1 MTHAA
6 GCSREAAAAVP
17 VYLDQRR
24 PITLTGILQ
33 MLVFVASL
41 LLSPPGVVSSSITSV
56 GFSSPSW
63 RRCLGTRAKL
73 CEVKKGY
80 LF

>member
-6 GCSREAAAAVP
+6 VCSREAAAAVP
-17 VYLDQRR
+17 AYRDQRR

-56 GFSSPSW
+56 GFF
-63 RRCLGTRAKL
+63 LLAG
-73 CEVKKGY
+73 EGV
-80 LF
+80 